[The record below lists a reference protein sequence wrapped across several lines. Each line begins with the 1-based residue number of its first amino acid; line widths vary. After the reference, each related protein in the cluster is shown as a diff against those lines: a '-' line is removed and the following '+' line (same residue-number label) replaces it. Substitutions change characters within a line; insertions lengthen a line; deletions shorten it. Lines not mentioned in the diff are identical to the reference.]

1 MHTHIHRSLHK
12 FIHREVAVW
21 VCIYT
26 YPLGIIHLCM
36 HRGTYTELPAS
47 VYLYPYSVINTE
59 VDFNFKHM
67 QTHRAMLPY
76 T

>member
-1 MHTHIHRSLHK
+1 MYTHIYTSLHK
-12 FIHREVAVW
+12 FIHREISVW

-26 YPLGIIHLCM
+26 YLLSVIHLCM
-36 HRGTYTELPAS
+36 QRTYTKLPAS

-59 VDFNFKHM
+59 LDFNFKHI
-67 QTHRAMLPY
+67 QTHSAMLPY